1 MNLKTISNFFLCIAW
16 NKESPTRVIYSKCSL
31 TDHILTT
38 FPERVSREEVIDVGL
53 SDHQLN
59 YCTRKFSRTKVGT
72 HKQITSRSLEKYT
85 AEAYKEALGKL
96 YFPNYEKF
104 SDVNKAYENVIQ
116 KLMSVIDKLEPFK
129 PKRVKVNSQE

>member
-1 MNLKTISNFFLCIAW
+1 MAW
-16 NKESPTRVIYSKCSL
+16 NNKSPTRVIYSKCSL

-38 FPERVSREEVIDVGL
+38 FPERVSQEVVTDIGL

-85 AEAYKEALGKL
+85 AKAYKEALGKV
-96 YFPNYEKF
+96 YFPNYEYL
-104 SDVNKAYENVIQ
+104 VT
-116 KLMSVIDKLEPFK
+116 
-129 PKRVKVNSQE
+129 

>member
-16 NKESPTRVIYSKCSL
+16 NKKSPTRVIYSKCSL

-38 FPERVSREEVIDVGL
+38 FPERVSQEVVTDIGL

-59 YCTRKFSRTKVGT
+59 YCTRKFSRTKVAT

-85 AEAYKEALGKL
+85 AKAYEEALGKV
-96 YFPNYEKF
+96 YFPNYE
-104 SDVNKAYENVIQ
+104 DLVT
-116 KLMSVIDKLEPFK
+116 
-129 PKRVKVNSQE
+129 